1 MKTVKQ
7 SDLREENMRLKKE
20 SSSLTQQIE
29 DLKKA
34 VRPHFQNPPLHQIP
48 KSYDPFSQN
57 DDMSSKLQDYTHV
70 DKIQRN
76 FSADTSAL
84 EAELRKT
91 KNTLANAERA
101 RKADLAQTK
110 LRYEQRVTAIGDEIK
125 TIQTQLARYK
135 RERDTYKQML
145 EGAQKTIGD
154 LKSVRPRRPSSAS
167 TGKSSEV
174 VKFFIHKSEL

>member
-1 MKTVKQ
+1 
-7 SDLREENMRLKKE
+7 
-20 SSSLTQQIE
+20 
-29 DLKKA
+29 
-34 VRPHFQNPPLHQIP
+34 
-48 KSYDPFSQN
+48 
-57 DDMSSKLQDYTHV
+57 MSSKLQDYTHV

-76 FSADTSAL
+76 FSADTTAL

-91 KNTLANAERA
+91 KNALANAEKA
-101 RKADLAQTK
+101 RKADIAQTK

-125 TIQTQLARYK
+125 TIQTQLSRYK

-145 EGAQKTIGD
+145 EGAQKTIGE

-174 VKFFIHKSEL
+174 GTY